1 MVRPLHGAPGF
12 RQAGIRL
19 GVYGVRGEG
28 VMSVRLMAEI
38 FETEFR
44 DLQDAEGNT
53 TKAST
58 AKFVCIALADHANDE
73 GEGAYPSLAKLAHK
87 TSLSRTC
94 VINTMD
100 ALKYNGIASVAG
112 TSKWDTVNYTIN
124 RGCFSQIEGSKSRLL
139 VNPVDSPQST
149 QLTPPVNPVDPIH
162 PLTVLKPSLAL
173 PPANLYEM
181 PIDWQMAA
189 NAETIV
195 IPDQFTAKVKDAAN
209 LLDMGCKGGG
219 ALAEAFM
226 IARRLLIP
234 DSKIKGNRK
243 AARDMLEMGVRPEHV
258 AQAVESLSQSGMTIT
273 DLFSISKTA
282 IDLANK
288 AAAAP
293 KSKSFG
299 L

>member
-1 MVRPLHGAPGF
+1 MKLTDF
-12 RQAGIRL
+12 
-19 GVYGVRGEG
+19 
-28 VMSVRLMAEI
+28 
-38 FETEFR
+38 
-44 DLQDAEGNT
+44 LQDVGRPVAY
-53 TKAST
+53 
-58 AKFVCIALADHANDE
+58 
-73 GEGAYPSLAKLAHK
+73 YPSLRKITGSTNATILLCQFIYWRGKESDPNGWLYK
-87 TSLSRTC
+87 TAEDIEQETGLSYGEQKTARRDLIAAGLLEEHYARLDHQMRFRLLLEA
-94 VINTMD
+94 INE
-100 ALKYNGIASVAG
+100 KWG
-112 TSKWDTVNYTIN
+112 TSETSIPESGK
-124 RGCFSQIEGSKSRLL
+124 
-139 VNPVDSPQST
+139 PQFGNDAKPLSLNESEIT
-149 QLTPPVNPVDPIH
+149 AENTTENTTDIGVPP
-162 PLTVLKPSLAL
+162 S
-173 PPANLYEM
+173 NLSEM

-195 IPDQFTAKVKDAAN
+195 IPDQFAAKVKDAAN